1 MTILY
6 EGFEGAEPNIVLTIC
21 FGILGLLSIVS
32 LIVCFKANDT
42 GCAVISF
49 FGLTLVII
57 VILVNLTSHRY
68 PIVRATIDDTASFKE
83 VYENYELIDVE
94 GDIYTF
100 RVKENEGE

>member
-6 EGFEGAEPNIVLTIC
+6 EGFKGTEPSIVLTIC

-32 LIVCFKANDT
+32 LIICLKTDDT

-49 FGLTLVII
+49 FGIALAI
-57 VILVNLTSHRY
+57 VVVLVNITSHRY
-68 PIVRATIDDTASFKE
+68 PIVRATIDDTTSFKE
-83 VYENYELIDVE
+83 VYESYELIDVE

-100 RVKENEGE
+100 KVKGE